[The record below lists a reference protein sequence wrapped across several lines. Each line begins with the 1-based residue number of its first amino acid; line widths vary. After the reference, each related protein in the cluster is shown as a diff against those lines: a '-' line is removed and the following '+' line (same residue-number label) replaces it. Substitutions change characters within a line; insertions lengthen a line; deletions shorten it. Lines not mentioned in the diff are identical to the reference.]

1 MATTLDSD
9 PQGFVR
15 SLFEEQKPEA
25 LGAMPRQ
32 QQNGALGA
40 MAGVARQHLQRGLRR
55 G

>member
-15 SLFEEQKPEA
+15 SLFEEQKPEV

-32 QQNGALGA
+32 QNGILGA
-40 MAGVARQHLQRGLRR
+40 MPRQQK
-55 G
+55 